1 MKPLRRHVAKCC
13 IAGIVALMPL
23 VGAVL
28 SVVVLERTLSE
39 SFLEETPIYFPGL
52 GILLAAV
59 AVYFIGLIV
68 STLIGRWAFGLFDRL
83 LANLPGVG
91 MLYKTLKQILG
102 YGDGDDGMFR
112 EVVLVSAKETDA
124 EEIGLVTGELVDDH
138 GAVRWTVF
146 VPGSPNPGAGR
157 LLLVEP
163 TSVTRLDTPV
173 SEALKTLVAV
183 GKHPIDISKV
193 RAG

>member
-1 MKPLRRHVAKCC
+1 MKSVRRHVARCC

-39 SFLEETPIYFPGL
+39 SFLQKTPIYFPGL
-52 GILLAAV
+52 GILIAVV
-59 AVYFIGLIV
+59 AVYVIGLVV
-68 STLIGRWAFGLFDRL
+68 STLVGRWAFGLFDRM
-83 LANLPGVG
+83 LANLPGIG

-102 YGDGDDGMFR
+102 YGDGEDGMFR
-112 EVVLVSAKETDA
+112 EVVLVRAKETDA
-124 EEIGLVTGELVDDH
+124 EEIGLVTGELVADD

-163 TSVTRLDTPV
+163 GSVTRLDTPV
-173 SEALKTLVAV
+173 SEALKALVAV
-183 GKHPIDISKV
+183 GKHPIDVSRV
-193 RAG
+193 RA